1 MTLMLN
7 LPLTWN
13 VCCNALGN
21 RSHLPTSPNN
31 YCHIP
36 SASKFW
42 IQECAPGAAVP
53 FNSKADKFSCT
64 SSSSKFT
71 EQRKRTDSG
80 SFGASGSGIP
90 PRATQ
95 GLILALGGKTKN
107 QRSRGPIFLGQ
118 DSPNIRHHAFAWW
131 WATSFCG
138 SHVLCVFWTPRTPSQ
153 LFYVRFQSFNLL
165 WAVSEDQQPQAAAP
179 AIASCGLVRFS
190 TNPMSGSN
198 IGVLSIWPTCVSCL
212 IREYQMHLNM

>member
-1 MTLMLN
+1 MRWATEVTFQHHQIIIAIFR
-7 LPLTWN
+7 LPRNFEFKNAPQAQLCLLTPRLTSFH
-13 VCCNALGN
+13 AH
-21 RSHLPTSPNN
+21 RLP
-31 YCHIP
+31 P
-36 SASKFW
+36 SSLS
-42 IQECAPGAAVP
+42 
-53 FNSKADKFSCT
+53 N
-64 SSSSKFT
+64 
-71 EQRKRTDSG
+71 
-80 SFGASGSGIP
+80 GSGRTP
-90 PRATQ
+90 GHSELQ
-95 GLILALGGKTKN
+95 GLASHHELRKVWSWPLEGKQKIKDHVD
-107 QRSRGPIFLGQ
+107 QFFLGQ
-118 DSPNIRHHAFAWW
+118 DSPNTRHHAFAWW